1 MKMEIPQMINCIYRA
16 TEGEGIHVG
25 RPQVFV
31 RYQGCAI
38 GCVNCDSKDT
48 WGFLANSTHTTEDIL
63 NIVYD
68 EGHHGKIKF
77 VSITGGDPLHPKLLP
92 GVIELSAELKKR
104 GYGINVEAAGARFVE
119 ELFDLVDFISFDFKT
134 PSTNVNTPEM
144 NIRKMVQHFSHKAQI
159 KAVIS
164 DRVDFEAVLNIRQK
178 MLSEYPDSL
187 MPWVLTP
194 CYNTEEIFPMERFVD
209 VINWNEEAGALF
221 RVIGQQHKWIHG
233 PDKKQV

>member
-1 MKMEIPQMINCIYRA
+1 MKIENPQMINCIYRA

-48 WGFLANSTHTTEDIL
+48 WGFLANPTHTTEDIL

-68 EGHHGKIKF
+68 EGHQGKIKF

-92 GVIELSAELKKR
+92 GVLELVRELKKR
-104 GYGINVEAAGARFVE
+104 GHGINIEAAGSRVVE
-119 ELFDLVDFISFDFKT
+119 ELFDLVDFVSFDFKT
-134 PSTNVNTPEM
+134 PSTKVQTPIS
-144 NIRKMVQHFSHKAQI
+144 NIRKMVQNYSEKAQI
-159 KAVIS
+159 KAVIF
-164 DRVDFEAVLNIRQK
+164 DRADFDAILNIRQM
-178 MLSEYPDSL
+178 MLSEFPQSK

-194 CYNTEEIFPMERFVD
+194 CYNTEEIFPMDRFVD
-209 VINWNEEAGALF
+209 VINWNEEASGLF